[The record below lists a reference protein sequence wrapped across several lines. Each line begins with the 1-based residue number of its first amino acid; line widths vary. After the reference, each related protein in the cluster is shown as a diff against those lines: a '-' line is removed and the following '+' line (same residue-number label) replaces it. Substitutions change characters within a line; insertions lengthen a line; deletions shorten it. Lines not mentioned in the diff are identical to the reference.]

1 MGHIVPHS
9 LTTHKHHTR
18 TMNTAEKMGYNT
30 CEETGCVMLY
40 LSVEQLKNI
49 TCMVQEVAT
58 TEENAT
64 KRDGEFIL
72 SELYECLEGASWGKY
87 SPYDLK

>member
-1 MGHIVPHS
+1 MPHS

-58 TEENAT
+58 TEENLT
-64 KRDGEFIL
+64 KRDGGFIL
-72 SELYECLEGASWGKY
+72 SELGRCLEGASWGEY
-87 SPYDLK
+87 TLYDLK

>member
-1 MGHIVPHS
+1 
-9 LTTHKHHTR
+9 
-18 TMNTAEKMGYNT
+18 MNTAEKMGYST
-30 CEETGCVMLY
+30 CEQTGCVILY

-64 KRDGEFIL
+64 KRNGEFIL
-72 SELYECLEGASWGKY
+72 SELYECLEGASWGEHSSY
-87 SPYDLK
+87 GLK

>member
-1 MGHIVPHS
+1 
-9 LTTHKHHTR
+9 
-18 TMNTAEKMGYNT
+18 MNTAEKMGYSI
-30 CEETGCVMLY
+30 CEEIGCVILY

-87 SPYDLK
+87 SPYILK

>member
-1 MGHIVPHS
+1 M
-9 LTTHKHHTR
+9 K
-18 TMNTAEKMGYNT
+18 TAEKMGYSI
-30 CEETGCVMLY
+30 CEETGCVILY

-49 TCMVQEVAT
+49 TCMVREVAT

-72 SELYECLEGASWGKY
+72 SELYECLEGASCGEY

>member
-1 MGHIVPHS
+1 M
-9 LTTHKHHTR
+9 K
-18 TMNTAEKMGYNT
+18 TAEKMGYRI
-30 CEETGCVMLY
+30 CEETGCVILY
-40 LSVEQLKNI
+40 LDVEQLKNI

-72 SELYECLEGASWGKY
+72 DELGRCLEGASCGEDVLW
-87 SPYDLK
+87 DL